1 ISSPGF
7 ESLSGNVNVQVR
19 DRAFVSATLKIGAV
33 MEAVTLE
40 AAPIRGGMEFKDMA
54 RAGGAGFAVPMAAPV
69 KMAAVAD
76 RVEANAASVVLP
88 VEERSFGAVLKT
100 AEPAAPHVRSYFPE
114 ALYINPE
121 IITDAKGNAEISI
134 PIADSITTWRM
145 AMLASTQ
152 SGALGTG
159 TSSLKVFQD
168 FFADLDLPVTLT
180 QGDRVSI
187 PVAVYNYSGK
197 AGQVSLKLQPDDWYS
212 LDNDEPEKNVSV
224 ESGRVGGSQF
234 TLNAQRIGKFKLTL
248 TAHMDGRD
256 DVVVREIEVV
266 PNGREQNLVFN
277 GRLDNSVQH
286 DLRFPASSIPD
297 ATTVFVRLYPG
308 PLSQIIEGMDGILSM
323 PGGCFEQTSSSTY
336 P

>member
-1 ISSPGF
+1 
-7 ESLSGNVNVQVR
+7 
-19 DRAFVSATLKIGAV
+19 
-33 MEAVTLE
+33 M
-40 AAPIRGGMEFKDMA
+40 FKDMKLA
-54 RAGGAGFAVPMAAPV
+54 AAGGAAPVRWASLLPPPIMMAMAADTVEVSNASIV
-69 KMAAVAD
+69 K
-76 RVEANAASVVLP
+76 LP
-88 VEERSFGAVLKT
+88 VTGRSFGTALK
-100 AEPAAPHVRSYFPE
+100 ADEPAAPHVRSYFPE

-277 GRLDNSVQH
+277 GRLENSAQH
-286 DLRFPASSIPD
+286 DLHFPASSIPD
-297 ATTVFVRLYPG
+297 ATTAFRAALPG
-308 PLSQIIEGMDGILSM
+308 PAQPDHRRHGWHSQHAWRM
-323 PGGCFEQTSSSTY
+323 F
-336 P
+336 